1 MGSIKMSAED
11 KKRERQWRTESDLE
25 ALKRAKEITSD
36 KTRLAAVQSM
46 AKQQLMALGG
56 IVNTSKKPSAK
67 KK

>member
-1 MGSIKMSAED
+1 
-11 KKRERQWRTESDLE
+11 
-25 ALKRAKEITSD
+25 
-36 KTRLAAVQSM
+36 M